1 MTKYAR
7 DEFDKVPEA
16 ASRQGV
22 HRTASAPSR
31 VRLWPILAVGCVAL
45 AIGLVSFLIL
55 PKLGFGGPAS
65 QASASLE
72 AAPLAQAGA
81 TPSSTASASAT
92 PSAEPSPSA
101 SSEDTSSE
109 DASVGGSTE
118 AGTGAGSSTQPTA
131 LAAAVDKTQ
140 AVAVYNAAGTSG
152 LASRVG
158 GTVQS
163 DGWILGQVG
172 NWAGAPQQGS
182 TIFYDGADQL
192 ANAQALAELLGV
204 PTVVNSPE
212 FQVPLVVVLGP
223 GYR

>member
-31 VRLWPILAVGCVAL
+31 VRLWPILAVGVAAL

-55 PKLGFGGPAS
+55 PKLGFSEPGS
-65 QASASLE
+65 QAASSQE
-72 AAPLAQAGA
+72 ASPLAGTGS
-81 TPSSTASASAT
+81 TPSAT
-92 PSAEPSPSA
+92 PDVSPEPSAEASPSA
-101 SSEDTSSE
+101 SGEPETSAEAEPEPS
-109 DASVGGSTE
+109 ASDPAPVFI
-118 AGTGAGSSTQPTA
+118 
-131 LAAAVDKTQ
+131 DKTQ
-140 AVAVYNAAGTSG
+140 SVAIYNAAGTAG

-158 GTVQS
+158 GTVQA
-163 DGWILGQVG
+163 DGWTLGQVG
-172 NWAGAPQQGS
+172 NWAGSPQQAS
-182 TIFYDGADQL
+182 VIFYQGADQL
-192 ANAQALAELLGV
+192 PSAQALAALLGI
-204 PTVVNSPE
+204 PTVVNSTD